1 MTVLNT
7 FDQLGRITDGDH
19 QHLDAGKVGSQLLLI
34 TDEVPVEGPTQDVAG
49 RSTRNIHEAG
59 APFVSARQLGTSPLR
74 RRHSKALELAREL
87 ARELVELELELEL
100 VEAWTWPWPLRAL

>member
-87 ARELVELELELEL
+87 VELELELEL
-100 VEAWTWPWPLRAL
+100 EEAWTWPWPLRAL